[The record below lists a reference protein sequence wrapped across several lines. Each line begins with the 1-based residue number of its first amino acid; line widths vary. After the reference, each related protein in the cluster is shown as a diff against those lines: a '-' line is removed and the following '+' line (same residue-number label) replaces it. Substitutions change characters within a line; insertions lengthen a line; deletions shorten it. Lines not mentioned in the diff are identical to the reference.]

1 MSTPIVEDGRLVGA
15 VVSFSDITERRLAEI
30 ALSKVNRAL
39 RTLSAGNE
47 VLVRTPEEETLLRE
61 MCRVIVETGGY
72 RMAWVGYAEQDAAKT
87 VRPVAQ
93 FGPAEGYVEHLRLT
107 WDEADPRGRGP
118 TGTAIRTHRPVVALD
133 IATDAAFA
141 PWRDAALARD
151 LGSSIAL
158 PLIEDGHTLG
168 ALNIYATEPIAFDEQ
183 EISLL
188 QELATDLAY
197 GILNLRA
204 RRERHKSEARL
215 RETLVETIRAIA
227 RTVEKRDPYTAGHQ
241 QRVAEMAVAIARE
254 LGLDEGRI
262 EGLRL
267 GAMIHDIGKIY
278 VPAEILNRP
287 GTLTHVEFEIIKCH
301 PQVGYDI
308 VKDVNFPWPV
318 AQMIL
323 QHHEHLDGSGYPN
336 GLRGEDILLE
346 ARILSVADV
355 VEAMATHRPYRPSR
369 GSETAFD
376 EIKANRGLLY
386 DPDVVDACLRLFQ
399 EHDGAWPQTEE

>member
-1 MSTPIVEDGRLVGA
+1 
-15 VVSFSDITERRLAEI
+15 
-30 ALSKVNRAL
+30 
-39 RTLSAGNE
+39 
-47 VLVRTPEEETLLRE
+47 
-61 MCRVIVETGGY
+61 
-72 RMAWVGYAEQDAAKT
+72 
-87 VRPVAQ
+87 
-93 FGPAEGYVEHLRLT
+93 
-107 WDEADPRGRGP
+107 
-118 TGTAIRTHRPVVALD
+118 VALD